1 MLKPIKKPYERIT
14 SLGEEKVVQLDRLL
28 NRGEKTSK
36 VCTLIQEG
44 WEDLLD
50 MSRPAL
56 IKMLNR
62 YRNTALR
69 GDLIKELAAN
79 GLLTTVKGLKRLDAL
94 EEMTNMA
101 LIQKERVSKVYS
113 KESKMPLLMKQVT
126 EELTLMN
133 KLLDSLSR
141 LQLEIGVLKR
151 APKDYHGSLTQDA
164 DEPGMVR
171 FRITE
176 ETLQAMEYL
185 EGVDYERLN

>member
-1 MLKPIKKPYERIT
+1 MLKPIKKPYERII

-151 APKDYHGSLTQDA
+151 APKDYHGSLTPDA